1 MTDAY
6 VGPSSDDAKR
16 QMARRDANLLT
27 RFDRLPV
34 SKTIIGAIILLCLVW
49 LVESFDIGIVSTLV
63 LVLKPHWHLDSSDT
77 GLLGASATIGL
88 VAGII
93 PAGRLADQ
101 FGRKTMLIAGVTIF
115 SIFTL
120 ASAFASNIWLLFALR
135 ICAGFGE
142 GAVFPL
148 PYTILSEIVNKNS
161 RGRLMGWT
169 NGILNVGYT
178 LPALAGLWAT
188 STFQWNVAW
197 RVPLYIGAGFILL
210 VPFLAKW
217 LPETPRFLL
226 KRAELKD
233 RDVDRA
239 RVTNLITKLEN
250 QAHLSH
256 DEDIVDEGA
265 YGVISGTLTRDIRIS
280 TILKTPYLM
289 RDFVAW
295 SMLTSSFILW
305 YAFLTYSP
313 IILKSFGV
321 KGNTVLLDTAIMMF
335 ISGIGELLQGMAGD
349 RWGRKQVFSI
359 YIIVAAMGMIG
370 MAFSHSIDFALAVIF
385 GLIVAFFGL
394 GSFALCKMYTAEQ
407 YPTRLRGLGTSTGE
421 MLSRALTGG
430 LLIYYLPSLFVSYGV
445 TRVFITSAIA
455 MVVLIIP
462 LLLFGRATSGRNME
476 VLGTP
481 EYLEV
486 PLKVGP
492 A

>member
-1 MTDAY
+1 M
-6 VGPSSDDAKR
+6 SDLERADPNNSEKSAV
-16 QMARRDANLLT
+16 ARRDANLLT

-34 SKTIIGAIILLCLVW
+34 TKTVVGAIILLCLVW

-93 PAGRLADQ
+93 PAGRLADK

-115 SIFTL
+115 CVFTF
-120 ASAFASNIWLLFALR
+120 ASALSTNIWILFALR

-148 PYTILSEIVNKNS
+148 PYTILSELVNKNT

-169 NGILNVGYT
+169 NGVLNVGYT

-188 STFQWNVAW
+188 STFGWDTAW
-197 RVPLYIGAGFILL
+197 RVPLYIGAGFIVL
-210 VPFLAKW
+210 VPFLAIW

-226 KRAELKD
+226 KRAELKNRETD
-233 RDVDRA
+233 RT
-239 RVTNLITKLEN
+239 RVNQFVIKLEN
-250 QAHLSH
+250 QAHLQH
-256 DEDIVDEGA
+256 DTEILDTEA
-265 YGVISGTLTRDIRIS
+265 YNVISGTMTRDVRIS
-280 TILKTPYLM
+280 TMFKKPYLM
-289 RDFVAW
+289 RNFVAW
-295 SMLTSSFILW
+295 TMLTSSFILW
-305 YAFLTYSP
+305 YTFLTYSP

-321 KGNTVLLDTAIMMF
+321 KGNTVLLDTAIMMAV
-335 ISGIGELLQGMAGD
+335 SGVGTLVQGTAGD
-349 RWGRKQVFSI
+349 KWGRKKVFST
-359 YIIVAAMGMIG
+359 YIVIASLGMIG
-370 MAFSHSIDFALAVIF
+370 MAFSHSIDFALAVIL
-385 GLIVAFFGL
+385 GLIVGFFGL

-407 YPTRLRGLGTSTGE
+407 YPTRLRGLGTSSGE

-430 LLIYYLPSLFVSYGV
+430 LLVYYLPSLFVSFGV
-445 TRVFITSAIA
+445 TRVFITSALA
-455 MVVLIIP
+455 MLALIIP

-481 EYLEV
+481 QYLET
-486 PLKVGP
+486 PLTVG
-492 A
+492 